1 MAYNIILTGT
11 KSFDN
16 YRLFERKCNKHI
28 AAFLQDSDS
37 DEITILTGNDGFAEK
52 MAQRYASENGFNLTV
67 YQFNEDND
75 VFERNSRLV
84 ADADAAICF
93 WNGRSTGVKTTI
105 ALCNKYDVDCKI
117 IKVKTTK

>member
-11 KSFDN
+11 KTFND
-16 YRLFERKCNKHI
+16 YEFFKTKCDKYI
-28 AAFLQDSDS
+28 ASFLQDSDS
-37 DEITILTGNDGFAEK
+37 DEITILTGDDGFAEK
-52 MAQRYASENGFNLTV
+52 MAQSYASENGFNLTV
-67 YQFNEDND
+67 YQFNEFKD

-93 WNGRSTGVKTTI
+93 WNGRSAGVKTTI
-105 ALCNKYDVDCKI
+105 ALCNKYDIDCKI